1 MSKTISF
8 HWEPWVRYWQG
19 FENELTSRLR
29 KVHASLA
36 QHGVQFESD
45 MVEFGRATTPADHRP
60 ADGEDLIARF
70 SWDVHKLLVKGELR
84 TGNATLEL
92 ALGFVPL
99 LSQKG
104 TFIAG
109 GAEHALLGQ
118 LSVSPGVTLHR
129 SDDENASPFAR
140 LRTRDGRVV
149 KVELLKRDDDAR
161 LEFGSV
167 DVRWSALKELLGGAP
182 ALDSKKLRR
191 FARVLGI
198 GAREVAADGETLME
212 RVRER
217 FSSLDLGAIGQRQ
230 LERRC
235 KRFGVPLP
243 QASTL
248 AAAAVDSA
256 IALLK
261 AFADE
266 SSADVDDDW
275 DLGNLRVRRVGDFLQ
290 HATGEWL
297 RAVQARIL
305 ASWRA
310 SDGRPF
316 SFGPAFLAANGDI
329 PAASLFTEV
338 FGRNTIGLPICQWI
352 APQSCNAL
360 AQAALSRRLT
370 FNGPGGIK
378 IGHDREPRAFHWSH
392 YGRLCPYDTPSS
404 VDVGVTL
411 SLAAGAR
418 INEDGFIEAPCHPVA
433 NGKVQDDE
441 VHWLSPWQESES
453 TENWIAFQDERL
465 ALERGEPTYAHRS
478 RDLPAK
484 RPAAE
489 VRYVHVSEEA
499 VLSVAAGLVPF
510 RPHNDAVR
518 VNMACNFLRQALP
531 LASGETPRVVSG
543 SDDRALRDDA
553 VATFFGGAAKHFG
566 ANLIVGYLPWKGWNF
581 EDALVVSESAA
592 QRLTSLHFEQL
603 PPVRLSRSSV
613 AQKIVFLDVTQ
624 GDVASQENLDRFD
637 DQGIVKE
644 GVRFTPGDAYVLEPR
659 RTIRGEGQVDL
670 VRYWG
675 GDADAGEAT
684 VHKVVTL
691 DDIEGRGWV
700 CVIVRRD
707 RTAKVGD
714 KLANRHGHKGVISL
728 IVPDAKM
735 PYVLTGSGI
744 SICACG
750 ETRAHVHFEMLINPI
765 SVISRKNLGQLH
777 ETIAARPAEWQSTAE
792 KLPCFDPSASPRELE
807 TPVLAGSQYVMKLD
821 QNAADKRH
829 ARAVEPGGY
838 SAFVQQPLAG
848 RKNKGG
854 QRLGEMEVWA
864 LQAHDVPNLLQE
876 MLTLKSDNPRAR
888 RELVNLIEEGKQRRD
903 VQPEVPEAV
912 RAFTAFCYG
921 LGLDLVGK
929 ADTDQMFDPALDR
942 FLPDGIKALSVR
954 SLGKN
959 LQDAF
964 RISVSKGEVT
974 TPIRS
979 GRDEDPPLRWHRD
992 GLESESIFGPARD
1005 YSCACGKYVR
1015 ARSSGIKECEVC
1027 GTPVLSRVARRR
1039 RMGHIELCRPV
1050 PNMLALMSTAI
1061 DVSFGK
1067 GDNVEVAFADG
1078 LANRNVVVVLRGVL
1092 AQKLEVVIRRP
1103 RDHGPDYIAEKA
1115 NAFARAAATA
1125 SGAVREAL
1133 GRRLGIVLRTP
1144 KKAAEAQG
1152 SMAEQLRALR
1162 EAGETEAGEAVECA
1176 DVGMLL
1182 AKHVGRNCDISNKT
1196 ELANAY
1202 AEVLNQALGE
1212 ADLCPADFVVDL
1224 LRTDAKLVQLV
1235 LHVLP
1240 VLPPDLRREV
1250 RIPTDGRTLTRPN
1263 DLTVLYQRLLN
1274 AEAQLDE
1281 VCGDTSSTAY
1291 ADLRREQVCAVARLM
1306 CNQLLPHSVRAWDH
1320 DTRQQRK
1327 SLSSMLAG
1335 KQGLLIGHMLGKRV
1349 DFSARAVIV
1358 PDPGLNIDQC
1368 KLPFALAVELY
1379 RPLLLGMLHRQK
1391 REGVIEL
1398 IDRAKSGD
1406 SEAAG
1411 AVRGY
1416 LNLLMAEYPVVLNR
1430 QPTLHRLGMLAFRPL
1445 VGGGDVIALPPLV
1458 TSGFNADFDGDQ
1470 MAAFLPLT
1478 EKARDDARKLF
1489 PSLHL
1494 WRPRDGRLTLNL
1506 SQDIAMGLWLD
1517 GSSRSDYSAGVA
1529 QSEEEPAQLAA
1540 EIGDRSRAAFGKVT
1554 THGLSFGIGD
1564 LKAVATEVARQV
1576 GANANEALDA
1586 KAKRTIEASDLPLN
1600 PVLQILRAKARG
1612 DSETLLNLAGQLF
1625 EERDGSNLTQGLLLA
1640 ERLRLA
1646 EDGRDDVVET
1656 KLATAEGGYLTKQ
1669 LVSLAQHVVVT
1680 TEECGADAGVEIGSA
1695 LPRDGAERWLLG
1707 RVLAQDCDGIG
1718 KKKGEVLGATECNTV
1733 KGWVEQGTL
1742 FVLSI
1747 RSPALCRAS
1756 TGVCRSCYG
1765 AAPWGGVGGKEL
1777 AADDLVPI
1785 GTTIGLIA
1793 AQAVSE
1799 PLTQSALRRKH
1810 GGGHSGRDAARQ
1822 AIDELRELLK
1832 SPCGPTDL
1840 KQVLK
1845 AVDADLGRL
1854 EAQLSMIHVE
1864 TLLRGSANRGLVG
1877 WISAL
1882 AEPDVALESRLVRA
1896 ALEGCRDELT
1906 NPRSQSALGA
1916 RVHGAVAEEWS

>member
-1 MSKTISF
+1 MSDSSF

-19 FENELTSRLR
+19 FEDELASRLR
-29 KVHASLA
+29 EAHASLT
-36 QHGVQFESD
+36 QQGVQFESD
-45 MVEFGRATTPADHRP
+45 RVEFRRATTPVDHRP
-60 ADGEDLIARF
+60 ADGEELTARF
-70 SWDVHKLLVKGELR
+70 SWDVHKLLVTGELR
-84 TGNATLEL
+84 TGNETSEL

-99 LSQKG
+99 LSRKG

-129 SDDENASPFAR
+129 SDDEDASPFAR
-140 LRTRDGRVV
+140 LRTRDGRIV
-149 KVELLKRDDDAR
+149 KVELLKTDDDAR
-161 LEFGSV
+161 LEFGPV

-191 FARVLGI
+191 IGRVLGI
-198 GAREVAADGETLME
+198 SGRELAIGDEAFMQ

-217 FSSLDLGAIGQRQ
+217 LSGLDLGAIGQRQ

-243 QASTL
+243 QSSTL
-248 AAAAVDSA
+248 AAGAADSA

-266 SSADVDDDW
+266 PSADVDDDW
-275 DLGNLRVRRVGDFLQ
+275 DLGNLRVRRVGDFLE
-290 HATGEWL
+290 HAMGEWL
-297 RAVQARIL
+297 RAVQVRIL
-305 ASWRA
+305 AAWRA
-310 SDGRPF
+310 SDGRPI
-316 SFGPAFLAANGDI
+316 SFGRAFLAANGDI
-329 PAASLFTEV
+329 PAVTLFTEV
-338 FGRNTIGLPICQWI
+338 YGRNTIGLPICQWI

-360 AQAALSRRLT
+360 AQPALARRLT

-378 IGHDREPRAFHWSH
+378 IGHKRDPRAFHWSH

-418 INEDGFIEAPCHPVA
+418 INEDGFIEAPCHPVVD
-433 NGKVQDDE
+433 GKVTDDR
-441 VHWLSPWQESES
+441 VHWLSPWQESDS
-453 TENWIAFQDERL
+453 PENWIAFPDERL

-531 LASGETPRVVSG
+531 LASGEAPGVVSG
-543 SDDRALRDDA
+543 SDERALRDDV
-553 VATFFGGAAKHFG
+553 VATFFGEAARHFG

-603 PPVRLSRSSV
+603 PPVRLSRSLV
-613 AQKIVFLDVTQ
+613 AQKIVFLDVEQ
-624 GDVASQENLDRFD
+624 GDVALEENLSRFD
-637 DQGIVKE
+637 DQGVLKE
-644 GVRFTPGDAYVLEPR
+644 GVHFRPGDAYVLEPSR
-659 RTIRGEGQVDL
+659 KIRGEGQVAL
-670 VRYWG
+670 VRYCG

-684 VHKVVTL
+684 VHKVITL
-691 DDIEGRGWV
+691 DDTEGRGWV

-707 RTAKVGD
+707 RIAKVGD

-735 PYVLTGSGI
+735 PYVLTGSGV

-750 ETRAHVHFEMLINPI
+750 ETRAHVHFEILINPI

-777 ETIAARPAEWQSTAE
+777 ETVAARPAKWQSTAE
-792 KLPCFDPSASPRELE
+792 KLSCFDPGASPRELE
-807 TPVLAGSQYVMKLD
+807 SAVLAGSQYVMKLD

-829 ARAVEPGGY
+829 ARAVELGRY

-888 RELVNLIEEGKQRRD
+888 RELVNLIEEGKQRPD

-954 SLGKN
+954 PLGKN

-964 RISVSKGEVT
+964 LISVSKGEVT

-979 GRDEDPPLRWHRD
+979 GRDEDPPLRWHRE
-992 GLESESIFGPARD
+992 GLESESIFGPARN

-1015 ARSSGIKECEVC
+1015 ARSSGIKECELC

-1039 RMGHIELCRPV
+1039 RMGHIDLSRPV

-1067 GDNVEVAFADG
+1067 GDNVEVVFADG
-1078 LANRNVVVVLRGVL
+1078 LAERNVVVVLRGVL
-1092 AQKLEVVIRRP
+1092 AQRLEVFIRRP
-1103 RDHGPDYIAEKA
+1103 RHYDPDYIAAKA
-1115 NAFARAAATA
+1115 NAFARAAAAA
-1125 SGAVREAL
+1125 SDAFREAL
-1133 GRRLGIVLRTP
+1133 GRRLGIVLRAP
-1144 KKAAEAQG
+1144 RKAAEAQG
-1152 SMAEQLRALR
+1152 PMAEQLRALQR
-1162 EAGETEAGEAVECA
+1162 QGEAEARDAVECA
-1176 DVGMLL
+1176 DVGVILTE
-1182 AKHVGRNCDISNKT
+1182 HVGRICDTSNKT
-1196 ELANAY
+1196 KLADAY
-1202 AEVLNQALGE
+1202 ADVLNQALWE
-1212 ADLCPADFVVDL
+1212 ADVCPADFVVDL
-1224 LRTDAKLVQLV
+1224 LRTDAKLEQLV
-1235 LHVLP
+1235 LDMLP
-1240 VLPPDLRREV
+1240 VIPPDLRREV
-1250 RIPTDGRTLTRPN
+1250 RIPTNGRTLTRPN

-1274 AEAQLDE
+1274 AEAQLEE
-1281 VCGDTSSTAY
+1281 VRDDTSSTAY
-1291 ADLRREQVCAVARLM
+1291 PDLRREQVCAVARLM
-1306 CNQLLPHSVRAWDH
+1306 CNQLLPYSVRAWDH

-1368 KLPFALAVELY
+1368 KLPFAMAVELY

-1391 REGVIEL
+1391 REGVIGL

-1406 SEAAG
+1406 SEAEG

-1416 LNLLMAEYPVVLNR
+1416 LNSLMADYPVVLNR

-1445 VGGGDVIALPPLV
+1445 VGDGDVIALPPLV

-1478 EKARDDARKLF
+1478 EKARDDAKKLF

-1494 WRPRDGRLTLNL
+1494 WHPRDGRLTLNL
-1506 SQDIAMGLWLD
+1506 SQDIAMGLWL
-1517 GSSRSDYSAGVA
+1517 GGNSRSAYSTDLA
-1529 QSEEEPAQLAA
+1529 QRKNDPAQLAD
-1540 EIGDRSRAAFGKVT
+1540 EIGDRSRDAFGRVT
-1554 THGLSFGIGD
+1554 AYGLSFGIGD
-1564 LKAVATEVARQV
+1564 LEAVATAVARQV
-1576 GANANEALDA
+1576 GSSEKDGPDA
-1586 KAKRTIEASDLPLN
+1586 KAKRAIEASDLPLN
-1600 PVLQILRAKARG
+1600 TVLQILRAKARG

-1646 EDGRDDVVET
+1646 VDGRDDVVET

-1680 TEECGADAGVEIGSA
+1680 AEECGADAGVEIGSA

-1707 RVLAQDCDGIG
+1707 RVLAQDCDRIG
-1718 KKKGEVLGATECNTV
+1718 KKKGDVLGATECETV
-1733 KGWVEQGTL
+1733 KGWVEQGVP
-1742 FVLSI
+1742 FALSI
-1747 RSPALCRAS
+1747 RSPALCRAI

-1765 AAPWGGVGGKEL
+1765 AAPWGGLGGREL
-1777 AADDLVPI
+1777 AADDQVPI

-1810 GGGHSGRDAARQ
+1810 GGAHAGRDASRQ
-1822 AIDELRELLK
+1822 AFDELRGLLK
-1832 SPCGPTDL
+1832 SPCGPTELTQLLKDL
-1840 KQVLK
+1840 
-1845 AVDADLGRL
+1845 DADLVKL

-1864 TLLRGSANRGLVG
+1864 TLLRGSTNRGIVG

-1882 AEPDVALESRLVRA
+1882 AEPGVALESRLARA
-1896 ALEGCRDELT
+1896 ALEGCRDDLT

-1916 RVHGAVAEEWS
+1916 RVHGTVAEEQP